1 MRVAVR
7 RTVFFLIKAVYF
19 QKLLIEI
26 LQKMSS
32 QETFDVSYYYRNFTF
47 TVCQRKRI
55 RMI

>member
-1 MRVAVR
+1 MAVR

-47 TVCQRKRI
+47 TVSQRKRF

>member
-1 MRVAVR
+1 MAVR

-32 QETFDVSYYYRNFTF
+32 QETFDVSYYYRNLHLLSVIEKGFA
-47 TVCQRKRI
+47 
-55 RMI
+55 